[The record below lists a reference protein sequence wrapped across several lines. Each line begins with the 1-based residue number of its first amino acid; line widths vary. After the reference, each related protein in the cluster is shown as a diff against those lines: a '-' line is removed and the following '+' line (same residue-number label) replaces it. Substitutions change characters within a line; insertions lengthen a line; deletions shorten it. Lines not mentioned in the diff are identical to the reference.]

1 MFYAKVVLALPVEGP
16 FDYQIPKECGEKI
29 SPGTRAWVNFRGK
42 KEICY
47 ITGIS
52 AHSEILKVKPLIRIL
67 DNFPVLSP
75 QMLSLSRMLAD
86 YYCCSWG
93 EAIAACLP
101 EPLRK
106 GKSSVPVT
114 KNVTGTLGIKNVTGT
129 SGIEGSEELRVL
141 AEKEGLSG
149 LLLTDL
155 GGEKR
160 WDFYCREVKEVLALG
175 KSALIL
181 APDKAAAAL
190 AGQLLARKI
199 QAPVETFFRQ
209 QPDELMQWEKIRNS
223 GVKVVVGTRSSIFA
237 PLPNLGLI
245 IVDEESD
252 SVYKQEQSPHYHA
265 RTAALMRAR
274 LEKAKIILCAT
285 AVSLES
291 VYLARQNKI
300 VFQVLERGG
309 QYPEVKIIDM
319 KNLPLLDRKKNV
331 ILSRLLQDNIVS
343 VLAGQG
349 KILLFLNRKGFATSA
364 VCSSCGQALKC
375 PRCNLN
381 LVYFSDN
388 NILSC
393 HYCNYKLVPPKICPQ
408 CDAGYIKFSGA
419 GTEKIEAELLRIFP
433 KARIKR
439 IDAGEIPNKEEA
451 DIFVATQGI
460 IRHAGFRFDLTAV
473 LAIDNSLNHVD
484 FRSSEKVFAILLG
497 LLALTDKQMF
507 IQTSLPGHYC
517 FQAVEKN
524 DIDYFYDEE
533 LKSRRQVKFPPFRH
547 FCQVKIRGRDE
558 QKALLAGEKLFQQ
571 LSGGL
576 VPKDAQIISLN
587 PGYPPKLRGNYC
599 WVILIS
605 SSNVLSL
612 NEFLKNCLKNFRSS
626 GIIVTVD
633 VDPV

>member
-1 MFYAKVVLALPVEGP
+1 MLYVKVVLALPVEGP
-16 FDYQIPKECGEKI
+16 FDYQITQTGEKI
-29 SPGTRAWVNFRGK
+29 CLGTRVWVNFRGK
-42 KEICY
+42 KEIGY

-52 AHSEILKVKPLIRIL
+52 AHSEIPRVKPVIGIL
-67 DNFPVLSP
+67 DVFPVLSP

-106 GKSSVPVT
+106 GKP
-114 KNVTGTLGIKNVTGT
+114 
-129 SGIEGSEELRVL
+129 SGAGEELTVP
-141 AEKEGLSG
+141 AEKEAPQG
-149 LLLTDL
+149 LLLADL

-160 WDFYCREVKEVLALG
+160 WDVYCQEIKTVLALG

-181 APDKAAAAL
+181 TSDKATAVM
-190 AGQLLARKI
+190 AGQLLARKT
-199 QAPVETFFRQ
+199 QAEVVTFFRQ
-209 QPDELMQWEKIRNS
+209 QPDEVMKWEKIRKG
-223 GVKVVVGTRSSIFA
+223 GVKVVVGTRSSVFA
-237 PLPNLGLI
+237 PMVNLGLI
-245 IVDEESD
+245 IVDEEAD

-265 RTAALMRAR
+265 RQAALMRAH

-291 VYLARQNKI
+291 VYLSRQKKI
-300 VFQVLERGG
+300 VFQALERGG

-364 VCSSCGQALKC
+364 VCSSCGKTLKC
-375 PRCNLN
+375 PRCNSN
-381 LVYFSDN
+381 LVYFFDN
-388 NILSC
+388 NILRC
-393 HYCNYKLVPPKICPQ
+393 HYCSYKLVPPKICPQ

-419 GTEKIEAELLRIFP
+419 GTEKIESELSRIFP
-433 KARIKR
+433 QARIKR
-439 IDAGEIPNKEEA
+439 IDTGEIPNKEEA
-451 DIFVATQGI
+451 DIFVAAQGI

-484 FRSSEKVFAILLG
+484 FRSSEKVFAHLLG
-497 LLALTDKQMF
+497 LLALTDKKMF

-524 DIDYFYDEE
+524 DINYFYDEE

-547 FCQVKIRGRDE
+547 FCQVKIRGRVE
-558 QKALLAGEKLFQQ
+558 QKALDAGEKLFQK
-571 LSGGL
+571 LSGAAA
-576 VPKDAQIISLN
+576 PKDVQVISLN
-587 PGYPPKLRGNYC
+587 PGYPPKLRGNYY

-605 SSNVLSL
+605 AGNVLSL
-612 NEFLKNCLKNFRSS
+612 SEFLKNNLKNFRSS